1 MIWKFFSH
9 NEVGKLA
16 VFHGASKNT
25 QSEWSWVWEWDDRVE
40 QNTSIGLE
48 NMQKPERLS

>member
-1 MIWKFFSH
+1 MQNKFDTKF
-9 NEVGKLA
+9 E
-16 VFHGASKNT
+16 NT